1 LRDWGNQRGRSSVIN
16 MTGEE
21 SGEEDDPSMILTLL
35 EEGAARVLGSER
47 RHLWRARGGLPWS
60 EAFQRI
66 LIQWLQLSERQR
78 VPFSGLLAEQLR
90 LLELEPLRW
99 NTARRGRPQAIPPVE
114 GLLLFSLVGGL
125 ALAMVLDQGA
135 LLGLLFGFFSGVIL
149 TRRPRYKCPAP
160 LCGAR
165 SPARGRCACCGLALS
180 PAYPPIEIDILKNR
194 GNRHAEES
202 VERPSEPG
210 LILYPSRAPQ
220 HGEQT
225 RPRGDAQR
233 REGGHLSE
241 EREAE

>member
-1 LRDWGNQRGRSSVIN
+1 MSVHDSFIRKFQRWWRRDLGEPDLTVSAEAQQLLALDALAESAAPRLRDWGSQRGRSSMIN

-21 SGEEDDPSMILTLL
+21 RSEDDDPSVILTLL

-47 RHLWRARGGLPWS
+47 RRLWRARGGLPWS

-114 GLLLFSLVGGL
+114 GLLFVSLVGGL

-149 TRRPRYKCPAP
+149 TRRPRYKCP
-160 LCGAR
+160 
-165 SPARGRCACCGLALS
+165 
-180 PAYPPIEIDILKNR
+180 
-194 GNRHAEES
+194 
-202 VERPSEPG
+202 
-210 LILYPSRAPQ
+210 
-220 HGEQT
+220 
-225 RPRGDAQR
+225 
-233 REGGHLSE
+233 
-241 EREAE
+241 